1 MKMSANLRFLAFM
14 LAFALILSVIPIDVL
29 AVATLD
35 TTVLDGKVKVTA
47 DGVSGKGTAV
57 DNNDGTITVTS
68 QATANC
74 SGGKYSYTA
83 NDHTVLV
90 TNNTADETLM
100 VEFAYSA
107 SGLGTLTIDGTN
119 MTATPTG
126 TYSKSLAAGESV
138 TIVVTSP
145 ATGSGNSGNTATI
158 VLSEFALKDTGAKN
172 VTVVKTDGGTT
183 SVNGTALSADS
194 VTLSTDYA
202 TGVAVSATPAS
213 GYVFL
218 AWVDGDYN
226 VLSTQA
232 SATIQPLTDMTIA
245 AAFVPNDT
253 QGYWLA
259 GNALHTD
266 LNEAA
271 AAAAAS
277 SNKTVVLL
285 KNATLPSGTY
295 TIPAGVKMV
304 IPKDQA
310 ITTYGEEPALSAN
323 GAKFVN
329 PTAYRTL
336 TMTSGAKLVINGELE
351 LVAQHHV
358 SSGSS
363 AVTYGGA
370 IDGAYGHIATEE
382 GAAIEVN
389 GTLYAWGIISG
400 EGVVTAFS
408 GGTIYE
414 KMQVNDYRGGTAT
427 SALATTYSS
436 RKLFPFS
443 QYYVQNVEVKE
454 VIHAGAT
461 LKVDVGVYLSAPEQ
475 SSVAFVGSNGAM
487 FTMSE
492 GAYVT
497 KEYDAEN
504 DRLKL
509 DAYGNT
515 ALSSISLSFEG
526 QSVNSASF
534 RLGINNNID
543 IHIHSGVTTISQEVV
558 LQSGATVTVDREA
571 TIYNTT
577 NLYVMDAEDW
587 GTYARGNLLMP
598 VKWSYANGT
607 TVKRTSVA
615 DAIVDINGTIINAG
629 QIFSSGSDSIISS
642 QKTGVYALLTPATGS
657 DSIYQLDH
665 NSFTLGMTSDWVT
678 IAFTS
683 AVLVNGDG
691 TTVTAEGSQ
700 YDAYIYDSVLDR
712 WVQTNI
718 YNDGAG
724 YTATVT
730 YSPNGGNGTAF
741 TTVVDYFGEAAA
753 FLGSNYTAMN
763 PYSFAA
769 SNCDFTR
776 EGYTFIG
783 WSTDPNATTAM
794 VTPGQYITI
803 SADTTLYAV
812 WSANS
817 YSLVI
822 DGVSQE
828 VPFGSDLSA
837 YIPAAPT
844 KDGYTFAGWTVTTAD
859 GTPITAPAT
868 MPAYDVIF
876 TANWEQ
882 IKSYTLTFLDENGD
896 VIGEYSYE
904 AGQQV
909 TATYPAYTKE
919 NYVIT
924 WSAEI
929 PATLTGDVEISAIAT
944 PNVYTITYIV
954 DGTEAGDDQAT
965 ESNNWTVTLLKPTK
979 TGFTFMGWAYAA
991 DTAAD
996 ITADVNELALTGDV
1010 TLYAVWSANAY
1021 TVTFYGVG
1029 EPVVLTY
1036 AYGDAITAPAD
1047 PEMEGYTFTGWANRD
1062 DGSDVPATMP
1072 AKNLIFDAQWEQ
1084 IVYTLSWDVD
1094 GDGNVDSTT
1103 SVAHNGYVG
1112 TLPEAVV
1119 PGMTAT
1125 IVYTLNGWTD
1135 ANGTAVDAS
1144 TVVTGDMT
1152 ITANIVASDRYYYLA
1167 GLIDGEWGEVEA
1179 NKMIPNGDGTYT
1191 FTVHLN
1197 PGSWEFKVR
1206 SGDAWYGCSDT
1217 TIENNTAGYKYNFYG
1232 DNNNCVFKST
1242 EAATYTFVWDTA
1254 DNTLVVTWVPDHTH
1268 DYEYSFQWKAYY
1280 AGCTVTASCECGQTS
1295 KNACDISAS
1304 VNGDTI
1310 TLTATYEE
1318 ASDVVSLYYADINA
1332 FYYENSASNWNQV
1345 YAYAWGDSGDMST
1358 WPGTAMTKVS
1368 GYENLYMIIVPDDC
1382 NMIIFNNNTGSQTHD
1397 LTIPTNGLN
1406 VAVSNGT
1413 QDPAWGYVEPAQYTV
1428 TWDVDG
1434 KLTTETYYYGQTPVF
1449 TGSTDKAPTA
1459 EYTYIFTSWDKEIT
1473 TVTGDVTYTAQYRA
1487 VGNRYFINFRNED
1500 GTPFEADSL
1509 GFEYGTEVNW
1519 SVIMDIIGTPEKEGY
1534 VFAGWVDAQ
1543 GNPATN
1549 LTTMPAHDV
1558 DVYATWNKVYNVTY
1572 RYVDMDG
1579 IDQEYYTVTGIAGDV
1594 ITLDTM
1600 NWWNYATFAG
1610 WDADGDGIVDYADYE
1625 EYTITGDAVLYA
1637 VFTPWFGNVDL
1648 GAEDAT
1654 FVDAEGNPITVI
1666 TAQGNAN
1673 WVEMTNFPVRP
1684 GYTFV
1689 GWLGADGNEFLVD
1702 TDEETGVS
1710 SVTVVFSGNNDLTA
1724 LWKANTYT
1732 ITFSSANGLFA
1743 DVTIEVAY
1751 GQTVTADMVPNT
1763 EFEHYEFAQWFD
1775 WDTTDVI
1782 TFPMVM
1788 PARNMN
1794 IRSAHSPVHYQAPV
1808 NFENGAEAGWLEY
1821 RYAQDVDRVLGELN
1835 DYYGTPVREGYTFI
1849 GWELMD
1855 GNTGYVYQEHENLTT
1870 DNLIITALWKANTYT
1885 ITFSSANGLF
1895 ADVTIEVAYGQTVT
1909 ADMVPN
1915 TEFEHYEF
1923 AQWFDW
1929 DTTDV
1934 ITFPMVMPA
1943 RNMNIRSAHS
1953 PVHYQAP
1960 VNFENGAEAGW
1971 LEYRYAQ
1978 DVDRVLGELNDYY
1991 GTPVRE
1997 GYTFIGWELMD
2008 GNTGYVYQEHENLT
2022 TDNLIITALWEINT
2036 YTVTYNINGEVY
2048 TTTDFVYG
2056 SVVTAPEYTASE
2068 GYTFSG
2074 WNVPATM
2081 PAENITLD
2089 ATLSINSYTVTWIVD
2104 GVETQETYNYGETP
2118 VFTGSTDKAQDGC
2131 TVYTFDGWDKEI
2143 VAVNGDITYTAT
2155 YTTSLSHTKGQ
2166 IVEYVLSEGDCQTEG
2181 EKQVIVY
2188 CSVCGGEIS
2197 NEIVFTGYGDHDWQD
2212 ATCTEAMWCGICG
2225 ETEGEAL
2232 GHSWTDATCTDP
2244 KTCSV
2249 CGDTEGEALGHS
2261 YEATGYEWA
2270 ADYSTCTVTGTCSVC
2285 GGTTTETGYSAVSEL
2300 KPANCVAPAYLQF
2313 IAGFNA
2319 EWAETQ
2325 TTEAYDPAEVLDPNV
2340 HAFGTR
2346 YIDNGDGTHTEICVA
2361 CNTPVADAEPH
2372 NKVNVQFAGNCVAEA
2387 VYQCSK
2393 CSTIHY
2399 GEKNYDN
2406 HAASAN
2412 KPVDNGDGTHTMYYP
2427 CCNTPTDIV
2436 EEHTFAE
2443 SNGTYKC
2450 ACGALYNGI
2459 FKDANGDLYFVE
2471 NGVAVENK
2479 GLVQAID
2486 ENGLKIYYYFGCG
2499 IEGCSAGDACQGNF
2513 KAQKSCRHY
2522 AGITNGYLV
2531 EGGYTIGDD
2540 GIIEHTENLQ
2550 GIQTLDGTKYY
2561 LIDGVKVAIGLVKVD
2576 GEYYYARSNGALVI
2590 GQDYYISKTNG
2601 LTYNGEAIT
2610 KGSYTFDADGKIVWA
2625 EPKNGIYAEDGSLY
2639 YYVDGVRNYAGLII
2653 YTGDLNNADGTV
2665 TEGVYDNAMIY
2676 VNTKGEVKNS
2686 CTYWIS
2692 KNNGLIEK
2700 NRAFTFD
2707 ANGIVVEDEKNGFYF
2722 EDGFWYYY
2730 VDGSKNYAGLI
2741 WCDGPEGNDPG
2752 YYYINSKCQM
2762 ITDCTYWIS
2771 KNNGYMSNQAYI
2783 FGANGKMEQVTNDSD
2798 ELLEGFVE
2806 ENGELYYYEN
2816 GIKTYAGLILV
2827 DGNYYYVN
2835 SKCQVIRDCT
2845 YWISKNNG
2853 YMKNGAYTFD
2863 ANGVMVTE

>member
-1 MKMSANLRFLAFM
+1 MKIKAEKRLLAM
-14 LAFALILSVIPIDVL
+14 LMVMIMVISFIPVNAL
-29 AVATLD
+29 AATLFT
-35 TTVLDGKVKVTA
+35 TTVLDGKVSI
-47 DGVSGKGTAV
+47 SG
-57 DNNDGTITVTS
+57 DGT
-68 QATANC
+68 
-74 SGGKYSYTA
+74 
-83 NDHTVLV
+83 
-90 TNNTADETLM
+90 
-100 VEFAYSA
+100 
-107 SGLGTLTIDGTN
+107 SGLGTGTN
-119 MTATPTG
+119 TNDVITITAKAEKDTCSTSY
-126 TYSKSLAAGESV
+126 TAKAHTV
-138 TIVVTSP
+138 TIANATSDETLTLSFNYEASNFTGFTVGGVDKAAAPKGSWGGQLAPGATLTVVLTSP
-145 ATGSGNSGNTATI
+145 SDDTTANL
-158 VLSEFALKDTGAKN
+158 VLSNFELQDDSAKI
-172 VTVVKTDGGTT
+172 VTVQPGT
-183 SVNGTALSADS
+183 NGTVKVNDTAITAVTEVTTTFAEG
-194 VTLSTDYA
+194 VTL
-202 TGVAVSATPAS
+202 SATPAS

-218 AWVDGDYN
+218 GWVDSNYN
-226 VLSTQA
+226 ILA
-232 SATIQPLTDMTIA
+232 SEATTTIQPKTDMA
-245 AAFVPNDT
+245 VYAAFVANDQT
-253 QGYWLA
+253 AYWQG
-259 GNALHTD
+259 GGKLHTD
-266 LNEAA
+266 LNTAIAA
-271 AAAAAS
+271 AQAS
-277 SNKTVVLL
+277 DGLVVLL
-285 KNATLPSGTY
+285 KNATLSGSY
-295 TIPAGVKMV
+295 TIPAGVTLL
-304 IPKDQA
+304 IPHDDKQSM
-310 ITTYGEEPALSAN
+310 YGADPAMADN
-323 GAKFVN
+323 GTKWAV
-329 PTAYRTL
+329 PSAYRTL
-336 TMTSGAKLVINGELE
+336 TLADNAKLTVNGTMELAAMHYIAAGSQTTGGQ
-351 LVAQHHV
+351 VYGKFAHV
-358 SSGSS
+358 VLGKN
-363 AVTYGGA
+363 AT
-370 IDGAYGHIATEE
+370 ID
-382 GAAIEVN
+382 VN
-389 GTLYAWGIISG
+389 GTLYVWGYITG
-400 EGVVTAFS
+400 DGVVTAYS

-414 KMQVNDYRGGTAT
+414 KMQITDYRGGTIT
-427 SALATTYSS
+427 SLLAMTHKKE
-436 RKLFPFS
+436 KLFPFN
-443 QYYVQNVEVKE
+443 QYYCQNVEAKE

-461 LKVDVGVYLSAPEQ
+461 LMAHAGVYVSAPE
-475 SSVAFVGSNGAM
+475 SSAIAFVGGASAM
-487 FTMSE
+487 FGLAS
-492 GAYVT
+492 GYVVKT
-497 KEYDAEN
+497 YDAAR
-504 DRLKL
+504 DRLCI
-509 DAYGNT
+509 DVYGNASLNSI
-515 ALSSISLSFEG
+515 ALTVGDQSIT
-526 QSVNSASF
+526 SADF
-534 RLGINNNID
+534 RLGINNNISLG
-543 IHIHSGVTTISQEVV
+543 IHSGVTQINQDLV
-558 LQSGATVTVDREA
+558 LQAGVEVYVDREA
-571 TIYNTT
+571 TLYNTKEV
-577 NLYVMDAEDW
+577 YVMDAEDW
-587 GTYARGNLLMP
+587 GTFARGKTIIP
-598 VKWSYANGT
+598 VNWTVANGSK
-607 TVKRTSVA
+607 VIRTGVT
-615 DAIVDINGTIINAG
+615 DAIVDINGTILNGG
-629 QIFSSGSDSIISS
+629 QIYTTGSESVISS
-642 QKTGVYALLTPATGS
+642 EKTGVLILQTSPNSTGS
-657 DSIYQLDH
+657 L
-665 NSFTLGMTSDWVT
+665 SFVTDNVRDNIGMLGKG
-678 IAFTS
+678 S
-683 AVLVNGDG
+683 AWTTVACTAPVLVNG
-691 TTVTAEGSQ
+691 TVSPVTVTGVQ
-700 YDAYIYDSVLDR
+700 YDSYIYDSILDQ
-712 WVQTNI
+712 WISKNI
-718 YNDGAG
+718 YNNGSG
-724 YTATVT
+724 YTPVLSFNA
-730 YSPNGGNGTAF
+730 NGGSGSVASLNIPFLNIAGAF
-741 TTVVDYFGEAAA
+741 AQTGVMQPLSVALPD
-753 FLGSNYTAMN
+753 S
-763 PYSFAA
+763 SFV
-769 SNCDFTR
+769 R

-783 WSTDPNATTAM
+783 WSADSAATDADFI
-794 VTPGQYITI
+794 PGDYVAFSQ
-803 SADTTLYAV
+803 DHTLYAV
-812 WSANS
+812 WSANK
-817 YSLVI
+817 YALVI

-868 MPAYDVIF
+868 MPAYDIIF

-896 VIGEYSYE
+896 VLGEYSYE

-954 DGTEAGDDQAT
+954 DGAEAGDDQAT
-965 ESNNWTVTLLKPTK
+965 ESNNWTVSLLKPTK

-996 ITADVNELALTGDV
+996 ITADVAELALTGDV

-1021 TVTFYGVG
+1021 TVTFNGVG
-1029 EPVVLTY
+1029 EPIVLTY

-1072 AKNLIFDAQWEQ
+1072 AGNLIFDAQWEQ

-1125 IVYTLNGWTD
+1125 TVYTLNGWTD
-1135 ANGTAVDAS
+1135 ANGAAVDAS

-1191 FTVHLN
+1191 FTVHLT

-1206 SGDAWYGCSDT
+1206 SGDAWYGCSNT
-1217 TIENNTAGYKYNFYG
+1217 TIENNTNGYKYNFYG

-1345 YAYAWGDSGDMST
+1345 YAYAWGESGDMST

-1368 GYENLYMIIVPDDC
+1368 GYENLYMIIVPDDYG
-1382 NMIIFNNNTGSQTHD
+1382 MIIFNNNTGSQTHD

-1449 TGSTDKAPTA
+1449 TGSTDKAPSA
-1459 EYTYIFTSWDKEIT
+1459 EYTYIFTSWDKEIAA
-1473 TVTGDVTYTAQYRA
+1473 VTGDVTYTAQYRA

-1500 GTPFEADSL
+1500 GTPFEVDSL

-1775 WDTTDVI
+1775 WDTTDVV

-1788 PARNMN
+1788 PSRNMN
-1794 IRSAHSPVHYQAPV
+1794 IRCAHTPVEYLVDV
-1808 NFENGAEAGWLEY
+1808 NFDN
-1821 RYAQDVDRVLGELN
+1821 GELPGRFS
-1835 DYYGTPVREGYTFI
+1835 YSYGEDVHSVLSGLNELFYGVPEREGYT
-1849 GWELMD
+1849 
-1855 GNTGYVYQEHENLTT
+1855 H
-1870 DNLIITALWKANTYT
+1870 
-1885 ITFSSANGLF
+1885 
-1895 ADVTIEVAYGQTVT
+1895 
-1909 ADMVPN
+1909 
-1915 TEFEHYEF
+1915 
-1923 AQWFDW
+1923 
-1929 DTTDV
+1929 
-1934 ITFPMVMPA
+1934 
-1943 RNMNIRSAHS
+1943 
-1953 PVHYQAP
+1953 
-1960 VNFENGAEAGW
+1960 
-1971 LEYRYAQ
+1971 
-1978 DVDRVLGELNDYY
+1978 
-1991 GTPVRE
+1991 
-1997 GYTFIGWELMD
+1997 IGWELMD

-2022 TDNLIITALWEINT
+2022 TDNLIITALWEVNIYTITFSSANGLFADVTIQVAYGQTVTADMVPNTEFEHYEFSYWIDADTFEGVTFPMVMPARNMDIRCAHTPVYYQAAVNFENGAEADWLDYHYAQYVDVALDDLNYYYGTPVREGYTFIGWELKDGNTGYVYQSHNELATDNLIITALWEINT
-2036 YTVTYNINGEVY
+2036 YTVTYSINGEVY

-2089 ATLSINSYTVTWIVD
+2089 ATLSVNSYTVTWIVD

-2143 VAVNGDITYTAT
+2143 VAVNGDTTYTAT

-2166 IVEYVLSEGDCQTEG
+2166 TVEYPLLDATCIQEGQ
-2181 EKQVIVY
+2181 KQVIVY
-2188 CSVCGGEIS
+2188 CSACGEEIS
-2197 NEIVFTGYGDHDWQD
+2197 NDIVSTGFGDHSWNE
-2212 ATCTEAMWCGICG
+2212 ATCEEPEWCNY
-2225 ETEGEAL
+2225 
-2232 GHSWTDATCTDP
+2232 
-2244 KTCSV
+2244 
-2249 CGDTEGEALGHS
+2249 CGDTRGEALGHS
-2261 YEATGYEWA
+2261 YSATGYEWS
-2270 ADYSTCTVTGTCSVC
+2270 ADYSTCTVTGTCATC

-2300 KPANCVAPAYLQF
+2300 KPANCVTPAYLEF
-2313 IAGFNA
+2313 TVAFNA

-2325 TTEAYDPAEVLDPNV
+2325 TTQASDPAGVTDPNV
-2340 HAFGTR
+2340 HAVGTR
-2346 YIDNGDGTHTEICVA
+2346 YRDNGDGTHTEICMA
-2361 CNTPVADAEPH
+2361 CSTPLAEPETH
-2372 NKVNVQFAGNCVAEA
+2372 NRDNVAQPGQCNFPT
-2387 VYQCSK
+2387 VYACSK
-2393 CSTIHY
+2393 CGAHHF
-2399 GEKNYDN
+2399 GEKDPSN
-2406 HAASAN
+2406 HVAAPTVP
-2412 KPVDNGDGTHTMYYP
+2412 KDNGDGTHTMYYG
-2427 CCNTPTDIV
+2427 CCNAPSDIV

-2540 GIIEHTENLQ
+2540 GIIEHAENLQ

-2752 YYYINSKCQM
+2752 YYYINSKCQL

-2771 KNNGYMSNQAYI
+2771 KNNGYMNNQAYT
-2783 FGANGKMEQVTNDSD
+2783 FGVNGKMEQVTNDSD
-2798 ELLEGFVE
+2798 ELLNGFVE

-2853 YMKNGAYTFD
+2853 YMKNGSYTFD

>member
-1 MKMSANLRFLAFM
+1 MKIKAEKRLLAM
-14 LAFALILSVIPIDVL
+14 LMVMIMVISFIPVNALAASLF
-29 AVATLD
+29 T
-35 TTVLDGKVKVTA
+35 TTVLDGKVSI
-47 DGVSGKGTAV
+47 SG
-57 DNNDGTITVTS
+57 DGTSGLGTGTNTNDVVTITAKPEVNSCTG
-68 QATANC
+68 AIT
-74 SGGKYSYTA
+74 KK
-83 NDHTVLV
+83 DHTVTV
-90 TNNTADETLM
+90 SNATADETLTLSFNY
-100 VEFAYSA
+100 EA
-107 SGLGTLTIDGTN
+107 SNFGGFTVAGTDKAAAPKGSWGGQLAPGASLTIV
-119 MTATPTG
+119 
-126 TYSKSLAAGESV
+126 L
-138 TIVVTSP
+138 TSP
-145 ATGSGNSGNTATI
+145 ATESEATL
-158 VLSEFALKDTGAKN
+158 VLSNFELQDDSAKI
-172 VTVVKTDGGTT
+172 VTVQPGTNGTVK
-183 SVNGTALSADS
+183 VNGTAITAVTEVTTTFAEG
-194 VTLSTDYA
+194 VTLT
-202 TGVAVSATPAS
+202 ATPAS

-218 AWVDGDYN
+218 GWVDSNYN
-226 VLSTQA
+226 ILA
-232 SATIQPLTDMTIA
+232 SEATATIQPKSDLNVY
-245 AAFVPNDT
+245 AAFVANDQT
-253 QGYWLA
+253 AYWQG
-259 GNALHTD
+259 GGKLHTD
-266 LNEAA
+266 LNAA
-271 AAAAAS
+271 VTAAQAS
-277 SNKTVVLL
+277 DGLVVLL
-285 KNATLPSGTY
+285 KNATLSGSY
-295 TIPAGVKMV
+295 TIPAGVTLL
-304 IPKDQA
+304 IPHDDKQSM
-310 ITTYGEEPALSAN
+310 YGADPALADN
-323 GAKFVN
+323 GTKWAV
-329 PTAYRTL
+329 PSAYRTL
-336 TMTSGAKLVINGELE
+336 TLADNAKLTVNGTMELAAMHYIAAGSQTTGGQ
-351 LVAQHHV
+351 VYGKFAHV
-358 SSGSS
+358 VLGKN
-363 AVTYGGA
+363 AT
-370 IDGAYGHIATEE
+370 ID
-382 GAAIEVN
+382 VN
-389 GTLYAWGIISG
+389 GTLYVWGYITG
-400 EGVVTAFS
+400 DGVVTAYS

-414 KMQVNDYRGGTAT
+414 KMQITDYRGGTIT
-427 SALATTYSS
+427 SLLAITHKKE
-436 RKLFPFS
+436 KLFPFN
-443 QYYVQNVEVKE
+443 QYYCQNVEAKE

-461 LKVDVGVYLSAPEQ
+461 LMAHAGVYVSAPE
-475 SSVAFVGSNGAM
+475 SSAIAFVGGASAM
-487 FTMSE
+487 FGLAS
-492 GAYVT
+492 GYVVKT
-497 KEYDAEN
+497 YDAAR
-504 DRLKL
+504 DRLCI
-509 DAYGNT
+509 DVYGN
-515 ALSSISLSFEG
+515 ASLNSISLSVG
-526 QSVNSASF
+526 DQSISSADF
-534 RLGINNNID
+534 RLGINNNISLG
-543 IHIHSGVTTISQEVV
+543 IHSGVTQINQDLV
-558 LQSGATVTVDREA
+558 LQAGVEVYVDREA
-571 TIYNTT
+571 TLYNTKEV
-577 NLYVMDAEDW
+577 YVMDAEDW
-587 GTYARGNLLMP
+587 GTFARGKTIIP
-598 VKWSYANGT
+598 VNWTVANGSK
-607 TVKRTSVA
+607 VIRTGVT
-615 DAIVDINGTIINAG
+615 DAIVDINGTILNGG
-629 QIFSSGSDSIISS
+629 QIYTTGSESVISS
-642 QKTGVYALLTPATGS
+642 EKTGVLILQTSPNSTGS
-657 DSIYQLDH
+657 L
-665 NSFTLGMTSDWVT
+665 SFVTDNVRDNIGMVGKG
-678 IAFTS
+678 S
-683 AVLVNGDG
+683 AWTTVACTAPVLVNGNG
-691 TTVTAEGSQ
+691 STVTVTGVQ
-700 YDAYIYDSVLDR
+700 YDSYIYDSILDQ
-712 WVQTNI
+712 WISKNI
-718 YNDGAG
+718 YNNGSG
-724 YTATVT
+724 YTPVLSFNA
-730 YSPNGGNGTAF
+730 NGGSGSVASLNIPFLNIAGAF
-741 TTVVDYFGEAAA
+741 AQTGVMQPLSVALPD
-753 FLGSNYTAMN
+753 S
-763 PYSFAA
+763 SFV
-769 SNCDFTR
+769 R

-783 WSTDPNATTAM
+783 WSADSAATGADFI
-794 VTPGQYITI
+794 PGDYVVFSQ
-803 SADTTLYAV
+803 DHTLYAV
-812 WSANS
+812 WSANK
-817 YSLVI
+817 YALVI

-965 ESNNWTVTLLKPTK
+965 ESNNWTVTLLKPIK
-979 TGFTFMGWAYAA
+979 TGFTFMGWAYLA
-991 DTAAD
+991 DTMAD

-1062 DGSDVPATMP
+1062 DGSGVPATMP
-1072 AKNLIFDAQWEQ
+1072 AENLIFDAQWEQ

-1094 GDGNVDSTT
+1094 GDGYVDSTT
-1103 SVAHNGYVG
+1103 TVAHNGYVG

-1167 GLIDGEWGEVEA
+1167 GLIDGEWDEVEA
-1179 NKMIPNGDGTYT
+1179 NKMTPNGDGTYT

-1206 SGDAWYGCSDT
+1206 SGEAWYGCSNT

-1232 DNNNCVFKST
+1232 DNDNCVFKST

-1268 DYEYSFQWKAYY
+1268 DYEYSFQWKEYY
-1280 AGCTVTASCECGQTS
+1280 AGCTVTVSCECGQTS
-1295 KNACDISAS
+1295 KSACDISAS

-1368 GYENLYMIIVPDDC
+1368 GYENLYMIIVPDDYS
-1382 NMIIFNNNTGSQTHD
+1382 MIIFNNNTGSQTHD

-1449 TGSTDKAPTA
+1449 TGSTDKAPSA
-1459 EYTYIFTSWDKEIT
+1459 EYTYTFTGWDKEIT
-1473 TVTGDVTYTAQYRA
+1473 AVTGDVTYTAQYRA

-1500 GTPFEADSL
+1500 GTPFEVDSL

-1534 VFAGWVDAQ
+1534 TFAGWVDAQ
-1543 GNPATN
+1543 GNPATDISTMPAHN
-1549 LTTMPAHDV
+1549 VDVYATFTVNTYTVTWIVDGVEYEETYNYGDMPEFTGSTDKDADAEYTYTFTGWDKDVVAVTGDATYTAQYEANANWYFINFYNEDGTPFLVHDISWSFGTAINWDSLLNYAGTPVKEGYTFAVWVDAGGNPVTDVTTMPAHNV
-1558 DVYATWNKVYNVTY
+1558 DVYATF
-1572 RYVDMDG
+1572 
-1579 IDQEYYTVTGIAGDV
+1579 TV
-1594 ITLDTM
+1594 
-1600 NWWNYATFAG
+1600 
-1610 WDADGDGIVDYADYE
+1610 
-1625 EYTITGDAVLYA
+1625 
-1637 VFTPWFGNVDL
+1637 
-1648 GAEDAT
+1648 
-1654 FVDAEGNPITVI
+1654 
-1666 TAQGNAN
+1666 
-1673 WVEMTNFPVRP
+1673 
-1684 GYTFV
+1684 
-1689 GWLGADGNEFLVD
+1689 
-1702 TDEETGVS
+1702 
-1710 SVTVVFSGNNDLTA
+1710 
-1724 LWKANTYT
+1724 
-1732 ITFSSANGLFA
+1732 
-1743 DVTIEVAY
+1743 
-1751 GQTVTADMVPNT
+1751 
-1763 EFEHYEFAQWFD
+1763 
-1775 WDTTDVI
+1775 
-1782 TFPMVM
+1782 
-1788 PARNMN
+1788 
-1794 IRSAHSPVHYQAPV
+1794 
-1808 NFENGAEAGWLEY
+1808 
-1821 RYAQDVDRVLGELN
+1821 
-1835 DYYGTPVREGYTFI
+1835 
-1849 GWELMD
+1849 
-1855 GNTGYVYQEHENLTT
+1855 
-1870 DNLIITALWKANTYT
+1870 
-1885 ITFSSANGLF
+1885 
-1895 ADVTIEVAYGQTVT
+1895 
-1909 ADMVPN
+1909 
-1915 TEFEHYEF
+1915 
-1923 AQWFDW
+1923 
-1929 DTTDV
+1929 
-1934 ITFPMVMPA
+1934 
-1943 RNMNIRSAHS
+1943 
-1953 PVHYQAP
+1953 
-1960 VNFENGAEAGW
+1960 
-1971 LEYRYAQ
+1971 
-1978 DVDRVLGELNDYY
+1978 
-1991 GTPVRE
+1991 
-1997 GYTFIGWELMD
+1997 
-2008 GNTGYVYQEHENLT
+2008 
-2022 TDNLIITALWEINT
+2022 
-2036 YTVTYNINGEVY
+2036 
-2048 TTTDFVYG
+2048 
-2056 SVVTAPEYTASE
+2056 
-2068 GYTFSG
+2068 
-2074 WNVPATM
+2074 
-2081 PAENITLD
+2081 
-2089 ATLSINSYTVTWIVD
+2089 NSYTVTWIVD
-2104 GVETQETYNYGETP
+2104 GVEYEETYNYGDMPE
-2118 VFTGSTDKAQDGC
+2118 FTGSTDKANDGC
-2131 TVYTFDGWDKEI
+2131 TVYTFDGWDNEI

-2166 IVEYVLSEGDCQTEG
+2166 TVEYPILDATCIQEGQ
-2181 EKQVIVY
+2181 KQVIVY
-2188 CSVCGGEIS
+2188 CSACGEEIS
-2197 NEIVFTGYGDHDWQD
+2197 NEIVSTGFGDHSWNE
-2212 ATCTEAMWCGICG
+2212 ATCEEPEWCNY
-2225 ETEGEAL
+2225 
-2232 GHSWTDATCTDP
+2232 
-2244 KTCSV
+2244 
-2249 CGDTEGEALGHS
+2249 CGDTRGEALGHS
-2261 YEATGYEWA
+2261 YSATGYEWS

-2300 KPANCVAPAYLQF
+2300 KPANCVAPAYLEF
-2313 IAGFNA
+2313 TVAFNA

-2325 TTEAYDPAEVLDPNV
+2325 TTQASDPAGVKDPNV

-2443 SNGTYKC
+2443 SYGTYKC

-2752 YYYINSKCQM
+2752 YYYINSKCQL

-2771 KNNGYMSNQAYI
+2771 KNNGYMNNQAYT
-2783 FGANGKMEQVTNDSD
+2783 FGVNGKMEQVTNDSD
-2798 ELLEGFVE
+2798 ELLNGFVE